1 MCGGRGLWFCEGYM
15 PQVKLLLGPGGGNR
29 YFGDQGGGR
38 GEAGGDFWNVNEES
52 I

>member
-1 MCGGRGLWFCEGYM
+1 M
-15 PQVKLLLGPGGGNR
+15 PQLRVLLGPGGGNR
-29 YFGDQGGGR
+29 YVGDQGALW

>member
-15 PQVKLLLGPGGGNR
+15 PQLRVLLGPGGGSR
-29 YFGDQGGGR
+29 YVGDQGEVR

>member
-1 MCGGRGLWFCEGYM
+1 M
-15 PQVKLLLGPGGGNR
+15 PQLKVLLGPGGGNR

>member
-15 PQVKLLLGPGGGNR
+15 PQLKVQLGPGGGNR

>member
-15 PQVKLLLGPGGGNR
+15 PQLRVLLGPGGGSR
-29 YFGDQGGGR
+29 YVGDQGEVR
-38 GEAGGDFWNVNEES
+38 GEAGGDFWNVNKES

>member
-15 PQVKLLLGPGGGNR
+15 PQLKVLLGPGGGNR

-38 GEAGGDFWNVNEES
+38 GEAGGGFWNVNEES